1 MNEHSLAQSQDR
13 LTKDEPLHILCVDD
27 DANVLRSLRRLFR
40 NESFRTLTALSGKE
54 GLAFVRSTVSIGL
67 ILSDQRMPEMSGSA
81 FLEAA
86 RALKP
91 DIPRI
96 ILTGYADAQSSQDAV
111 NQGGAYRLIAKPW
124 NDEELLLA
132 VRDGLERYQNQR
144 V

>member
-1 MNEHSLAQSQDR
+1 MDG
-13 LTKDEPLHILCVDD
+13 LTKDELLHILCVDD
-27 DANVLRSLRRLFR
+27 DENILRSLRRLFR

-54 GLAFVRSTVSIGL
+54 GLAFLRSTVSIGL

-86 RALKP
+86 MVLKP
-91 DIPRI
+91 AIPRV
-96 ILTGYADAQSSQDAV
+96 ILTGYADTQSALDAV

-132 VRDGLERYQNQR
+132 VRDGFQRYQNQR